1 MSEKIIGRILPN
13 PRGKWNKDITYEKMD
28 FVMFE
33 GNGYVCRKTCINSQ
47 PDMYPLTWVKISEK
61 GEKGDRGE
69 KGNNQDFSPN
79 YKNKWSPDVLYDKYD
94 IVTYEG
100 SSWMC
105 LRSSSI
111 GVQPGTSPSEYSN
124 LKLEAEDCSAKY
136 GNAHVEKILVGDDL
150 TGEIKN
156 GTRLIE
162 IRNNDW
168 ISFKNVELG
177 KGMTKL
183 CFTYSSIQPTTST
196 VEVYLNYMNDKIDP
210 ITKFQITS
218 TDDDKKYKTVI
229 VDVNPYYFKE
239 TKTVYL
245 KFVNNETSSN
255 NSDLCSVDYI
265 EFNNSENETGNHW
278 GLMSKGI
285 DYSLDKLFDE
295 LDFKHGVKS
304 YYDNI
309 YSKDDDEALSKKIRY
324 IYRQL
329 KKMKSIFENMDMWND
344 SETGDTTT
352 QDIKLEDK
360 SIELAENG
368 EYTVDYDK
376 SHYDGLNK
384 VNIHVNVPEPEHAI
398 KLQEKAIKP
407 TQVKQIV
414 IPDKN
419 YDGLS
424 KVIVNGV
431 NAGSKSVSPK
441 KYDQTINPDPYE
453 YMTSVEISKVT
464 SDIDKNIKPENIIN
478 GVEILGVQ
486 GNYKYTSTDGEKF
499 GYTKRTDF
507 ANLNFEPRTGNNLE
521 NMFIN
526 AEFESPEFTID
537 ATHAESAQSMFSNCT
552 SLRKLPKLL
561 NINNIQSFEYF
572 CLKCGLLEDISE
584 IENWDFSKCKNTHY
598 MFSECSNLTGEFISN
613 ESENENGEKHN
624 VLENAEGMF
633 DSTGLNRIEI
643 NSTFDKLVNMSDFC
657 SQCENLKYVKLG
669 TFAQGLSD
677 ARGMF
682 WCDNIDEIYMGTPE
696 HPVKLHGNCS
706 NMFVGLSYEQN
717 KLNNL
722 TKNVYIDISE
732 CTNTGSMFKNTLLPE
747 RYEDFITGQLSPNNK
762 NISAMF
768 ALTKGLKDITHLNIN
783 CSDEIDCALMFY
795 ETSVEKIGTVTISGS
810 KAGRLLEGA
819 KNVKYI
825 KEIICPDATSESMK
839 TLLKSCINLVDL
851 GGLTGLKTSIQLQY
865 NKLLKKQSYLNVFN
879 TCADLTSQ
887 PTQTMTIS
895 QEGRNLLSDDDIKI
909 ATDKNWTITVVG

>member
-1 MSEKIIGRILPN
+1 MSEKIIGRIIPN
-13 PRGKWNKDITYEKMD
+13 PKGKWNKNDTYEKMD
-28 FVMFE
+28 FVMFD
-33 GNGYVCRKTCINSQ
+33 GNGYVCRKTCVNSQ
-47 PDMYPLTWVKISEK
+47 PDLYPSIWVKISEK

-94 IVTYEG
+94 IVTYGG

-105 LRSSSI
+105 LHSSSI
-111 GVQPGTSPSEYSN
+111 GVQPGTSPSGYSSM
-124 LKLEAEDCSAKY
+124 KLEAEDCTSKY
-136 GNAHVEKILVGDDL
+136 GNVHVEKILTGDDL
-150 TGEIKN
+150 TSEIKN

-183 CFTYSSIQPTTST
+183 SFTYSSTQPISST
-196 VEVYLNYMNDKIDP
+196 IEVYLNYMNDKIDP
-210 ITKFQITS
+210 IAKFQITS
-218 TDDDKKYKTVI
+218 TGNDKKYETI
-229 VDVNPYYFKE
+229 IADINPYYFKE

-278 GLMSKGI
+278 GLMSKGL
-285 DYSLDKLFDE
+285 DYSLDKLLDE

-344 SETGDTTT
+344 SETGDTTI

-360 SIELAENG
+360 SIELTENG
-368 EYTVDYDK
+368 EYIVDYDK
-376 SHYDGLNK
+376 SHYDGLNN
-384 VNIHVNVPEPEHAI
+384 VNIHVNVPEHVI
-398 KLQEKAIKP
+398 NLQEKTINP
-407 TQVKQIV
+407 TQVEQVV

-424 KVIVNGV
+424 KVIVKGV
-431 NAGSKSVSPK
+431 NVGSKTVSPK
-441 KYDQTINPDPYE
+441 KYDQTVNSEPYD
-453 YMTSVEISKVT
+453 YLTSIEVSKVT
-464 SDIDKNIKPENIIN
+464 SDIDKNIKPENIID

-486 GNYKYTSTDGEKF
+486 GNYKYTSPDGEKF
-499 GYTKRTDF
+499 GYTKRADF
-507 ANLNFEPRTGNNLE
+507 ANLNFEPRTGDNLD

-526 AEFESPEFTID
+526 AEFETPQFTID
-537 ATHAESAQSMFSNCT
+537 ASNAESAQSMFSNCT

-561 NINNIQSFEYF
+561 NISNIQNFEYF
-572 CLKCGLLEDISE
+572 CLKCTSLEDISE
-584 IENWDFSKCKNTHY
+584 IENWDLSKCKNTHY
-598 MFSECSNLTGEFISN
+598 MFSECPNLSGEFIL
-613 ESENENGEKHN
+613 NGEKHY
-624 VLENAEGMF
+624 VAENMEGMF
-633 DSTGLNRIEI
+633 DTTGFSKIEI
-643 NSTFDKLVNMSDFC
+643 NSTFDKLVNVSDLFSNC
-657 SQCENLKYVKLG
+657 YNLKSVKLG
-669 TFAQGLSD
+669 EFTQGLSE

-682 WCDNIDEIYMGTPE
+682 YCDSVDEIHMGTPE
-696 HPVKLHGNCS
+696 HPVKLHGNCNS
-706 NMFVGLSYEQN
+706 MFAGLSFGQN

-732 CTNTGSMFKNTLLPE
+732 CTNTGSMFKNTILPE
-747 RYEDFITGQLSPNNK
+747 TYEEFISGQLSPNNK

-768 ALTKGLKDITHLNIN
+768 ALTKGLKDITHLNIT
-783 CSDEIDCALMFY
+783 CTDEHSCNLIFY
-795 ETSVEKIGTVTISGS
+795 ETSVEKTGTITISGS
-810 KAGRLLEGA
+810 KAGRIFEGA
-819 KNVKYI
+819 KNIKSI
-825 KEIICPDATSESMK
+825 KEIICPDATSESMYN
-839 TLLKSCINLVDL
+839 LLKSCINLVDL

-865 NKLLKKQSYLNVFN
+865 NKLLNKQSYLNVFK
-879 TCADLTSQ
+879 TCADLTGQS
-887 PTQTMTIS
+887 TQTITIS

-909 ATDKNWTITVVG
+909 ATDKNWTIQIG